1 MPDPVLLKNSRKRF
15 FSILLAVQTK
25 RARLSSLHYQGGAA
39 VYLQVPDA
47 ERARFAAEQAMVQ
60 TRRALALFTGTVN
73 L

>member
-1 MPDPVLLKNSRKRF
+1 M
-15 FSILLAVQTK
+15 LAVQTK
-25 RARLSSLHYQGGAA
+25 RARLSNLHYQGGAA